1 MDKEIL
7 DVVGELLF
15 KGLVVVAI
23 IQGGRLHSQVQSLK
37 QEVLR
42 LKDDVK
48 SKSPQV

>member
-7 DVVGELLF
+7 DAVGELLF

-23 IQGGRLHSQVQSLK
+23 IQGGRLHRQVQNLR
-37 QEVLR
+37 QEVWR

-48 SKSPQV
+48 SKSSQV